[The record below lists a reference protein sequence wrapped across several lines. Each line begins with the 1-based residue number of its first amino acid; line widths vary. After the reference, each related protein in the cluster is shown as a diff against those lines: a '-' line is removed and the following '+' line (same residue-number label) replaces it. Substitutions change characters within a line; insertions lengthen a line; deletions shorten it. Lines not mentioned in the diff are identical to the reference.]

1 MDILNLVDKL
11 EELFSQGRSIPL
23 THNVILDEDRMLDII
38 DQMRVS
44 IPDEVKRSQQVL
56 AQRDRILAQAKEE
69 HERTIEI
76 AKEKQEQLISSSEI
90 NVEAKRRAEQ
100 IISQAITEAEV
111 IKREADKYALDTLKR
126 LEYEMDRSINQIRN
140 GIRTLERDQEI
151 DSSASS
157 GTLKNS

>member
-23 THNVILDEDRMLDII
+23 THNVIVDEDRMLDII
-38 DQMRVS
+38 DQMRIS

-69 HERTIEI
+69 HDRTIEI
-76 AKEKQEQLISSSEI
+76 AKEKREQLTSSNEI
-90 NVEAKRRAEQ
+90 TSEAKKRADQ
-100 IISQAITEAEV
+100 IISQAYTESEV

-126 LEYEMDRSINQIRN
+126 LEFEMDRTINQVRN
-140 GIRTLERDQEI
+140 GIRTLQRDQ
-151 DSSASS
+151 DSESAED
-157 GTLKNS
+157 

>member
-1 MDILNLVDKL
+1 VDILNLVDKL

-76 AKEKQEQLISSSEI
+76 AKEKREQLISTNEI
-90 NVEAKRRAEQ
+90 TVEAKRRAEQ
-100 IISQAITEAEV
+100 IISQANTEAEV

-157 GTLKNS
+157 NAAINP

>member
-56 AQRDRILAQAKEE
+56 AQRDRSLAQAKEE

-76 AKEKQEQLISSSEI
+76 AKEKREQLISSNEI
-90 NVEAKRRAEQ
+90 TIEARKRADQ
-100 IISQAITEAEV
+100 IISQAYTEAEV

-126 LEYEMDRSINQIRN
+126 LEYEMDRSMNQIRN
-140 GIRTLERDQEI
+140 GIRSLQREQDTNQPE
-151 DSSASS
+151 S
-157 GTLKNS
+157 

>member
-23 THNVILDEDRMLDII
+23 THNA
-38 DQMRVS
+38 
-44 IPDEVKRSQQVL
+44 IPDEIKRSQQVL

-69 HERTIEI
+69 HERIIER
-76 AKEKQEQLISSSEI
+76 AKEEREGLISKNEI
-90 NVEAKRRAEQ
+90 VNEANKRAEQ
-100 IISQAITEAEV
+100 ITSQAKTEAEV

-151 DSSASS
+151 DSSESS
-157 GTLKNS
+157 GLAKNP

>member
-23 THNVILDEDRMLDII
+23 THNVILDEDQMLDII

-44 IPDEVKRSQQVL
+44 IPDEIKRSQQVL

-69 HERTIEI
+69 HERTLEI
-76 AKEKQEQLISSSEI
+76 AREKREQLISSNEVTI
-90 NVEAKRRAEQ
+90 EARKRADQ
-100 IISQAITEAEV
+100 IISQAYTEAEV

-126 LEYEMDRSINQIRN
+126 LEYEMDRSMNQIRN
-140 GIRTLERDQEI
+140 GIRSLQREQDANQPE
-151 DSSASS
+151 S
-157 GTLKNS
+157 

>member
-76 AKEKQEQLISSSEI
+76 AKEKREQLISTNEI
-90 NVEAKRRAEQ
+90 TVEAKRRAEQ
-100 IISQAITEAEV
+100 IISQANTEAEV

-157 GTLKNS
+157 NAAINP

>member
-23 THNVILDEDRMLDII
+23 THNVVLDEDRMLDII

-76 AKEKQEQLISSSEI
+76 AKEKREQLISTNEI
-90 NVEAKRRAEQ
+90 TTESKKRADQ
-100 IISQAITEAEV
+100 IISQAYTEAEV

-126 LEYEMDRSINQIRN
+126 LEYEMDRTINQVRN
-140 GIRTLERDQEI
+140 GIRTLQRDQDS
-151 DSSASS
+151 DSSDS
-157 GTLKNS
+157 

>member
-76 AKEKQEQLISSSEI
+76 AKEKREQLISSNEI
-90 NVEAKRRAEQ
+90 TIEARKRADQ
-100 IISQAITEAEV
+100 IISQAYTEAEV

-126 LEYEMDRSINQIRN
+126 LEYEMDRSMNQIRN
-140 GIRTLERDQEI
+140 GIRSLQREQDTNQPE
-151 DSSASS
+151 S
-157 GTLKNS
+157 